1 MKILVIDTCNV
12 DFVNNKDDYENL
24 ISTLF
29 DKKYDM
35 GINRVVL

>member
-12 DFVNNKDDYENL
+12 DFVNNNVDYENL
-24 ISTLF
+24 ISTIF
-29 DKKYDM
+29 DKKYQK